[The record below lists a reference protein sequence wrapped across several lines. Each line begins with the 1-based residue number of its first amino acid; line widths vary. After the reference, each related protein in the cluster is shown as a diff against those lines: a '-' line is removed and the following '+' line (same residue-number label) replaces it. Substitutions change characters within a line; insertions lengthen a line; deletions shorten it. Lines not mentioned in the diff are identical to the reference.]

1 MSRQTRAC
9 PLSEAKQTWLDDGV
23 YAMREKGQEA
33 PDRHRDPGAD
43 LGNALSD
50 SGGDPS
56 RTRRLFEVIRQA
68 VKDFFGKFLP
78 RLARWFDSLPIYPPS
93 G

>member
-1 MSRQTRAC
+1 
-9 PLSEAKQTWLDDGV
+9 
-23 YAMREKGQEA
+23 MREKGQEA
-33 PDRHRDPGAD
+33 PDRHRDPGAN